1 MQFDSTAFEGLKVV
15 TPRVFGDARG
25 YFFESYNDQAFKQAG
40 LHFDW
45 VQDNQSHSSY
55 GVIRGLHFQKNPSA
69 QTKLV
74 RVLRGEILDVVLDL
88 RKDQVTYGKVFS
100 IVLSADNKQ
109 QLLVPRGFAHGF
121 SVLSETADVMYKC
134 DGLYDKQSEGG
145 ICFNDPALA
154 IDWKIPMGKANV
166 SEKDVILPGFADC
179 DSNF

>member
-1 MQFDSTAFEGLKVV
+1 M
-15 TPRVFGDARG
+15 
-25 YFFESYNDQAFKQAG
+25 
-40 LHFDW
+40 
-45 VQDNQSHSSY
+45 
-55 GVIRGLHFQKNPSA
+55 
-69 QTKLV
+69 